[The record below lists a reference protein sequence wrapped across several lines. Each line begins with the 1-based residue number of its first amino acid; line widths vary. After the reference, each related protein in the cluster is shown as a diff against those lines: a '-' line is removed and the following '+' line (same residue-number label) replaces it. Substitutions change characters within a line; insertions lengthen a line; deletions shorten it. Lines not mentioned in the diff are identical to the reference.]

1 MIVQNDYSPMPNV
14 ESQDD
19 GDSVGQRPT
28 RGVTFIELMVV
39 LARRKRL
46 IAATTGIGILVA
58 AFVSL
63 LLPIRYTSTTTI
75 ITPREAPSLTA
86 LLTSNGQLANAN
98 LSSLASLAGPG
109 ILMRNPNDL
118 YIGLLQSRPV
128 VDAIIDQFGLMKL
141 YRSADRTAAR
151 ATLAKRTEIVSQK
164 SGLLAISVTDRDKK
178 RATAMASAYIAQL
191 RVLTQSIA
199 LTEAS
204 QRRLFYEDQLRRAK
218 DDVVQ
223 AEFALQQVEQKSGIV
238 QVNAQTSAIIS
249 GLAGLRA
256 QITAKEVE
264 VQALRS
270 YSTDR
275 NPQVQLA
282 ESELGSLRE
291 QMAIME
297 QHNLSKK
304 PFDIG
309 LGDIPTAGLDY
320 LTAEHELL
328 YRQTLFDLLLKLYDS
343 ARLDE
348 AKEATV
354 IQTVEP
360 AVEPDRRSSPKRT
373 LIALCGLVFGFLVG
387 CVMALLEQLKAHLT
401 SDPASARQLRALKK
415 ALMTSAPESKNNVQA
430 EI

>member
-1 MIVQNDYSPMPNV
+1 MPNAV
-14 ESQDD
+14 FQED
-19 GDSVGQRPT
+19 GNVAGPRPT
-28 RGVTFIELMVV
+28 RGLTFIELMVV

-46 IAATTGIGILVA
+46 IAAATAIGMLVA
-58 AFVSL
+58 AAVSL
-63 LLPIRYTSTTTI
+63 LLPIRYTATTTI
-75 ITPREAPSLTA
+75 MTPREAPSLTA
-86 LLTSNGQLANAN
+86 LLASNSQMANAN

-109 ILMRNPNDL
+109 MLMRNPNDL
-118 YIGLLQSRPV
+118 YIGFLESRPV

-151 ATLAKRTEIVSQK
+151 VTLAERTEIVSEK
-164 SGLLAISVTDRDKK
+164 SGLIAISVTDGDKK
-178 RATAMASAYIAQL
+178 RATAMASAYITEL
-191 RVLTQSIA
+191 RALTQSIA

-218 DDVVQ
+218 DDLVQ
-223 AEFALQQVEQKSGIV
+223 AEYALQQVEQKSGIV
-238 QVNAQTSAIIS
+238 QVNAQTAAMIS

-256 QITAKEVE
+256 QIAAKEVE
-264 VQALRS
+264 VQSLRS
-270 YSTDR
+270 YATDR

-282 ESELGSLRE
+282 ESELGSLQE

-297 QHNLSKK
+297 QRNPSKK
-304 PFDIG
+304 PFDLG

-348 AKEATV
+348 AKEAAI

-360 AVEPDRRSSPKRT
+360 ALEPDRRSSPKRK
-373 LIALCGLVFGFLVG
+373 LLALCGLCLGFLLG
-387 CVMALLEQLKAHLT
+387 CAIALLGQLKIYLDAN
-401 SDPASARQLRALKK
+401 PASAIKLRALQK
-415 ALMTSAPESKNNVQA
+415 ALMTWKPDAKSRDMVQ
-430 EI
+430 I

>member
-1 MIVQNDYSPMPNV
+1 MTVQIEFSQMPSVNL
-14 ESQDD
+14 QDEE
-19 GDSVGQRPT
+19 GSAGQRST
-28 RGVTFIELMVV
+28 RGITFIELLVA
-39 LARRKRL
+39 LARRKRI
-46 IAATTGIGILVA
+46 IAAATGIGMLA
-58 AFVSL
+58 AAIVSL

-75 ITPREAPSLTA
+75 MTPREAPSLTA
-86 LLTSNGQLANAN
+86 LLANNSQLANAN

-109 ILMRNPNDL
+109 MLMRNPNDL
-118 YIGLLQSRPV
+118 YIGFLQSRPV

-151 ATLAKRTEIVSQK
+151 ATLAERTEIVSQK
-164 SGLLAISVTDRDKK
+164 SGLIAISVTDNDKK
-178 RATAMASAYIAQL
+178 RAAAMASAYIAQL
-191 RVLTQSIA
+191 RALTQSIA

-204 QRRLFYEDQLRRAK
+204 QRRLFYEDQLKRAK

-223 AEFALQQVEQKSGIV
+223 AEFAFQQVEQKSGIV

-264 VQALRS
+264 VQSLRS

-291 QMAIME
+291 QMAILE
-297 QHNLSKK
+297 QHNPSKK
-304 PFDIG
+304 PFEIG

-320 LTAEHELL
+320 LSAEHELL
-328 YRQTLFDLLLKLYDS
+328 YRQTVFDLLLKLYDS

-348 AKEATV
+348 AKEAAV

-360 AVEPDRRSSPKRT
+360 AVEPDRRSSPKRK
-373 LIALCGLVFGFLVG
+373 LIALCGLFFGFLVG
-387 CVMALLEQLKAHLT
+387 CAMALLEQLKAYL
-401 SDPASARQLRALKK
+401 SSNPASAKQIHALKK
-415 ALMTSAPESKNNVQA
+415 ALMTWKPESKGSDFV

>member
-1 MIVQNDYSPMPNV
+1 MTVQNDFSPMPNV
-14 ESQDD
+14 EFQDD
-19 GDSVGQRPT
+19 GDSAGQRST
-28 RGVTFIELMVV
+28 GGVTFIELMVM
-39 LARRKRL
+39 LALRKRL
-46 IAATTGIGILVA
+46 IAAATGIGILVA
-58 AFVSL
+58 VLVSL

-75 ITPREAPSLTA
+75 MTPREAPSLTA
-86 LLTSNGQLANAN
+86 LFTSNGQLANAN

-109 ILMRNPNDL
+109 MLMRNPNDL
-118 YIGLLQSRPV
+118 YIGFLQSRPV

-164 SGLLAISVTDRDKK
+164 SGLLAISVTDSDKK

-191 RVLTQSIA
+191 RALTQSIA
-199 LTEAS
+199 LSEAS
-204 QRRLFYEDQLRRAK
+204 QRRLFYEDQLKRAK

-238 QVNAQTSAIIS
+238 QVNAQTSAIIG

-264 VQALRS
+264 VQSLRS

-297 QHNLSKK
+297 QRNPSKK

-348 AKEATV
+348 AKEAAV

-360 AVEPDRRSSPKRT
+360 AAEPDRKSSPKRK
-373 LIALCGLVFGFLVG
+373 LIALCGLFCGFLVG
-387 CVMALLEQLKAHLT
+387 CAMALLEQLKAHFH
-401 SDPASARQLRALKK
+401 SDPASAKQFQALKK
-415 ALMTSAPESKNNVQA
+415 ALMTWKPEPKSRDFVQM
-430 EI
+430 